1 MMQILV
7 LKMKLP
13 KNFQKNISSAYILL
27 GSILGLGIV
36 GYILS
41 NKYNNQIWFISFLL
55 LGTAIGL
62 YELYKRIKN

>member
-13 KNFQKNISSAYILL
+13 KNFQKNISTAYILL

-41 NKYNNQIWFISFLL
+41 YKYNNQMWLVTFLL
-55 LGTAIGL
+55 LGAVIGL
-62 YELYKRIKN
+62 YELYKRIKD

>member
-1 MMQILV
+1 MMQILA

-13 KNFQKNISSAYILL
+13 KNFQKNISTAYILL

-41 NKYNNQIWFISFLL
+41 HKYNNQIWFISFLL
-55 LGTAIGL
+55 LGAAIGL
-62 YELYKRIKN
+62 YELYKRIKD

>member
-13 KNFQKNISSAYILL
+13 KNFQKNISTAYILL

-36 GYILS
+36 GFVLS
-41 NKYNNQIWFISFLL
+41 QKYNNQIWFISLL
-55 LGTAIGL
+55 LIGCIIGM
-62 YELYKRIKN
+62 YELYKRIND

>member
-13 KNFQKNISSAYILL
+13 KNFQKNISTAYILL

-36 GYILS
+36 GFILS
-41 NKYNNQIWFISFLL
+41 QKYNNQIWFISLL
-55 LGTAIGL
+55 LIGCIIGM
-62 YELYKRIKN
+62 YELYKRINV

>member
-13 KNFQKNISSAYILL
+13 KNFQKNISTAYILL

-41 NKYNNQIWFISFLL
+41 YKYNNQMWLVSFLL
-55 LGTAIGL
+55 LGTVIGL
-62 YELYKRIKN
+62 YELYKRIKD

>member
-7 LKMKLP
+7 QKMKLP
-13 KNFQKNISSAYILL
+13 KNFQKNISAAYILL

-41 NKYNNQIWFISFLL
+41 HKYNNQIWFISFLL

-62 YELYKRIKN
+62 YELYKRIKD

>member
-13 KNFQKNISSAYILL
+13 KNFQKNISTAYILL

-41 NKYNNQIWFISFLL
+41 YKYNNQMWLVSFLL
-55 LGTAIGL
+55 LGAVIGL
-62 YELYKRIKN
+62 YELYKRIKD

>member
-13 KNFQKNISSAYILL
+13 KNFQKNISTAYILL

-41 NKYNNQIWFISFLL
+41 HKYNNQIWFISFLL
-55 LGTAIGL
+55 LGAAIGL

>member
-13 KNFQKNISSAYILL
+13 KNFQKNISTAYILL

-41 NKYNNQIWFISFLL
+41 QKYNNQIWFISFLIF
-55 LGTAIGL
+55 GVVIGM
-62 YELYKRIKN
+62 YELYKRIK